1 MVVID
6 RTWGKLLFL
15 LVTCFFTFSTAAK
28 AEVVERILAVV
39 NDEVITK
46 SEVDQMA
53 KAMQGQ
59 PGVKLPISGKE
70 LEKQLVDALIMQK
83 LAKAEAKR
91 RGVTVSDK
99 EVDMAF
105 AEFKKRN
112 NIPSDEALAKALAK
126 EGMSIKGLKQQM
138 ADQMTQQRL
147 VEIVAAGKAVVNEK
161 DVRDFYD
168 KEYPKT
174 GGGQIHL
181 KVLNMPFPPGATE
194 AQRDEVKKKAEVIL
208 EENKKGVSWEQL
220 RDKHNVLLQD
230 MGFIAETDL
239 DPELA
244 QFLGKV
250 KTGET
255 APIQTLNGFQLV
267 QVVDRKDSKT
277 RTFEQAAPEI
287 REILQ
292 HREME
297 KTFKDWINSQKER
310 SHIKIM
316 MDTGSSAKSGS
327 PTK

>member
-1 MVVID
+1 MPLNLKA
-6 RTWGKLLFL
+6 WQKMLFL
-15 LVTCFFTFSTAAK
+15 LGIGLFMCSTAGR

-59 PGVKLPISGKE
+59 PGMKLPVSGKE
-70 LEKQLVDALIMQK
+70 LEKQLVEALIMQK

-91 RGVTVSDK
+91 RGITVSDK
-99 EVDMAF
+99 EVDQAF

-112 NIPSDEALAKALAK
+112 NIESDEVLSKALAK
-126 EGMSIKGLKQQM
+126 EGMTVKGLKQQIS
-138 ADQMTQQRL
+138 DQMTQERL
-147 VEIVAAGKAVVNEK
+147 VSIVAAGKAVVTESE
-161 DVRDFYD
+161 VRNYYD
-168 KEYPKT
+168 KEFPKT

-194 AQRDEVKKKAEVIL
+194 AQKEEVKKKAEVIL
-208 EENKKGVSWEQL
+208 QEYRKGVPWDQL
-220 RDKHNVLLQD
+220 RDKYNVLIQD
-230 MGFIAETDL
+230 MGFISESDL

-255 APIQTLNGFQLV
+255 APVQTLNGFQLV

-277 RTFEQAAPEI
+277 RSFEEAAPEI
-287 REILQ
+287 RELLQ
-292 HREME
+292 HRGME
-297 KTFKDWINSQKER
+297 KTFKEWIKGQREKSL
-310 SHIKIM
+310 IKIM
-316 MDTGSSAKSGS
+316 M
-327 PTK
+327 